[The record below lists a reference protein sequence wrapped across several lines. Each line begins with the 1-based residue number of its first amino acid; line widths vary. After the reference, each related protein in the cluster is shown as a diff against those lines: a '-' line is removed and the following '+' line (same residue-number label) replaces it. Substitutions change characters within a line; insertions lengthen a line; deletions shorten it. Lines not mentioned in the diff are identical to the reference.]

1 MGFNAPTWIRQV
13 SSPLLHKT
21 TLTTVEKLLLELC
34 RFEARTIASSFTEGR
49 KIEKDS
55 QLITTIDT

>member
-34 RFEARTIASSFTEGR
+34 RFEARTLLPVALR
-49 KIEKDS
+49 KVEK
-55 QLITTIDT
+55 